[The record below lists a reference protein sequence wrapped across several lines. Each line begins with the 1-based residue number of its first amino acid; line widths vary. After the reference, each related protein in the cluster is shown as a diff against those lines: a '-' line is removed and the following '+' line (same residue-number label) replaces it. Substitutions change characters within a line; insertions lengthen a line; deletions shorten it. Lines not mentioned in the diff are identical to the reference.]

1 MQGRELEQRNGEF
14 GAGGGNY
21 GFKEVMKEV
30 RETNLMTKVRLVTKG
45 KVQSAK
51 AISSGASIVK

>member
-1 MQGRELEQRNGEF
+1 MVNLGL
-14 GAGGGNY
+14 GGNY